1 MTPSQIDRRIS
12 NLAIH
17 NLSSVPLSFSQTK
30 LLGLGHKYI
39 PRPPPMAVDDI
50 LKEYAYF
57 SRLCRL
63 RMFFRLSANDDTY
76 NPFRL
81 PNPSWE
87 PPINDRNL
95 NRALQLG
102 LSILKTRIASV
113 QFTTRPR
120 FSRSQLLAL
129 KSLRRLPIVIKPADK
144 NLGIVV
150 LDRDS
155 YVAEAHRQLADLNV
169 YRQYAVVPWLAISR
183 SLRQL
188 QARFHNLLSVQQW
201 EYILQVK
208 PQVAK
213 ACRLYFIWKI
223 HKNPPVGRPICA
235 YNGFMLEPLSKFLHY
250 KLLPTLL
257 VQPNH
262 LPDSLS
268 LLQDV
273 ESKRFAPDSFL
284 VTFDVESLYPSIPTQ
299 EGLHALRDMVEHS
312 TADFF
317 TPEDVDF
324 IVSAAELVLKWHFL
338 QFDGSFYRQIRG
350 TAMGSNFAVVYACL
364 FLCHL
369 EQEVFRRFPAPEI
382 QLFRRFI
389 DDGCMVWNGSR
400 ERLVQFLDCYQSIYP
415 EHIRITS
422 CISSSSINILDLV
435 LFKGDDFHTSG
446 KLSTRCFQKPLNA
459 YQYIPFTSWH
469 PKHQKVAF
477 VVNELQRYLLRESTE
492 LGFLELRRA
501 FYSRLRSRG
510 YPPDFLQACFAKVHW
525 DQRVALLQQVYAR
538 GPLHSLGL
546 KRAPLVLKLD
556 FCEATRALNLGG
568 ALNPKLHGEFQRHP
582 LLQHIPKPMIC
593 WRNPRK
599 IGTFYMSSSDPRP

>member
-1 MTPSQIDRRIS
+1 
-12 NLAIH
+12 
-17 NLSSVPLSFSQTK
+17 
-30 LLGLGHKYI
+30 
-39 PRPPPMAVDDI
+39 
-50 LKEYAYF
+50 
-57 SRLCRL
+57 
-63 RMFFRLSANDDTY
+63 
-76 NPFRL
+76 
-81 PNPSWE
+81 
-87 PPINDRNL
+87 
-95 NRALQLG
+95 
-102 LSILKTRIASV
+102 
-113 QFTTRPR
+113 
-120 FSRSQLLAL
+120 
-129 KSLRRLPIVIKPADK
+129 
-144 NLGIVV
+144 
-150 LDRDS
+150 
-155 YVAEAHRQLADLNV
+155 
-169 YRQYAVVPWLAISR
+169 
-183 SLRQL
+183 
-188 QARFHNLLSVQQW
+188 
-201 EYILQVK
+201 
-208 PQVAK
+208 
-213 ACRLYFIWKI
+213 
-223 HKNPPVGRPICA
+223 
-235 YNGFMLEPLSKFLHY
+235 
-250 KLLPTLL
+250 
-257 VQPNH
+257 
-262 LPDSLS
+262 
-268 LLQDV
+268 
-273 ESKRFAPDSFL
+273 
-284 VTFDVESLYPSIPTQ
+284 
-299 EGLHALRDMVEHS
+299 
-312 TADFF
+312 
-317 TPEDVDF
+317 
-324 IVSAAELVLKWHFL
+324 
-338 QFDGSFYRQIRG
+338 
-350 TAMGSNFAVVYACL
+350 MGSNFAVVYACL

-422 CISSSSINILDLV
+422 CISSSSINILDIV

-568 ALNPKLHGEFQRHP
+568 SLNPKLHGEFQRFP
-582 LLQHIPKPMIC
+582 LLQHIPKPLIC